1 MKHFFLSIA
10 IIVSMSLP
18 LQAQD
23 ARSDAV
29 IGTIQ
34 SQLDAFQVDDFVTA
48 FTFASPNIKRLFGS
62 PDRFGQMV
70 RNGYPMVWRPSE
82 VQFLEFKDQGGR
94 VSQLVLFRDANGVPV
109 ILEYFMVETEQGW
122 QIDGVQPVQRP
133 DVAA

>member
-1 MKHFFLSIA
+1 MKYMIVSFFLMVAASWPA
-10 IIVSMSLP
+10 H
-18 LQAQD
+18 AQD
-23 ARSDAV
+23 SRADAV
-29 IGTIQ
+29 VGTIQ
-34 SQLDAFQVDDFVTA
+34 SQLDAFQSDDFAKA
-48 FTFASPNIKRLFGS
+48 FTFASPNIKRLFGN
-62 PDRFGQMV
+62 PARFGQMV

-133 DVAA
+133 YVAA

>member
-1 MKHFFLSIA
+1 MKYMIVSFFLMVA
-10 IIVSMSLP
+10 AAWP
-18 LQAQD
+18 AHAQD
-23 ARSDAV
+23 SRADAV
-29 IGTIQ
+29 VGTIQ
-34 SQLDAFQVDDFVTA
+34 SQLDAFQSDDFAKA
-48 FTFASPNIKRLFGS
+48 FTFASPNIKRLFGN
-62 PDRFGQMV
+62 PARFGQMV

-133 DVAA
+133 YVAA